1 MEGDE
6 LGQMNVSDLDGSD
19 NEKEQ
24 KLNKEDGLDRN
35 NVTEALVSARDQ
47 VSEEIPN
54 NDAQVQD
61 EKCNLQHL
69 QASGEAYSASTGSLD
84 TNNTECEQELLETEN
99 EVSRMD
105 MSNSGKTEIISWQL
119 NSEYSQRN
127 TEEIARQD
135 PSPTGSVKLFSGV
148 QTSDSEKE
156 EQHSL
161 EEMDVNQAN
170 DVSTN
175 VSSSVNEIVEGTG
188 NLALNATLAKESKV
202 VNGTSDV
209 NERILSNAEEIVQG
223 MGDLTLNAILEKASD
238 DVRTESVSSN
248 SSVDCKLN
256 SIHDA
261 SLSLSCTENPSKDN
275 AVRDEGGES
284 VEIKDEILALV
295 ESLPGGNAENI
306 ATPVDENM
314 SSTYRSTNISS
325 SEAERDEIEAKA
337 NESDTERVKTDQDC
351 AQEMEITA
359 NLRPSESAKGNDIED
374 AANGSISDECGTDTE
389 EDHGR
394 DSVANRCLKLQP
406 AYHPSP
412 GECSVMSCLNQFC
425 AAELLDGSNKFACE
439 ECSKR
444 AQGLK
449 NQDKGSNRAN
459 KETND
464 DDKDDDSD
472 DGKLKFRIIV
482 CYPRMKMSERWLSGG
497 HRDLNTDVREP

>member
-6 LGQMNVSDLDGSD
+6 LDQMKVSDLEGSD

-24 KLNKEDGLDRN
+24 KLNKEDGLDKN
-35 NVTEALVSARDQ
+35 NAAEALVSSSDLG
-47 VSEEIPN
+47 SEEVTS
-54 NDAQVQD
+54 NDTQVD
-61 EKCNLQHL
+61 GEKCTLQRSR
-69 QASGEAYSASTGSLD
+69 ASNEVCSASCLE
-84 TNNTECEQELLETEN
+84 TNKPECEQELLETEN
-99 EVSRMD
+99 KVSTMEI
-105 MSNSGKTEIISWQL
+105 SNSGNTEIISSPF
-119 NSEYSQRN
+119 NSEYLQRN
-127 TEEIARQD
+127 TEEIARPD
-135 PSPTGSVKLFSGV
+135 PSPTGSVELFSGV

-156 EQHSL
+156 DQHSL

-170 DVSTN
+170 DVSAN
-175 VSSSVNEIVEGTG
+175 VSSSVNEIVQGTG
-188 NLALNATLAKESKV
+188 NLALNATLAKESEV

-209 NERILSNAEEIVQG
+209 NERMLSNAEEIVQG
-223 MGDLTLNAILEKASD
+223 MGDLTLKASVEKASD
-238 DVRTESVSSN
+238 DVQTESVSSN

-284 VEIKDEILALV
+284 LEIKDEILAPV
-295 ESLPGGNAENI
+295 ESLPGGNAENV
-306 ATPVDENM
+306 ATPVNENT

-325 SEAERDEIEAKA
+325 SEVERDEIEAKA
-337 NESDTERVKTDQDC
+337 NESDSERVKTDQDC
-351 AQEMEITA
+351 VQEIEITA
-359 NLRPSESAKGNDIED
+359 NLRPSEYAKGNDIED

-394 DSVANRCLKLQP
+394 DSVANRCLTLQP
-406 AYHPSP
+406 AYHPSL
-412 GECSVMSCLNQFC
+412 GECSVMSCLSQFC

-449 NQDKGSNRAN
+449 NPGKGSNRAK

-482 CYPRMKMSERWLSGG
+482 SYPRMKMSERWFSGG
-497 HRDLNTDVREP
+497 HRDLNTDVGEP